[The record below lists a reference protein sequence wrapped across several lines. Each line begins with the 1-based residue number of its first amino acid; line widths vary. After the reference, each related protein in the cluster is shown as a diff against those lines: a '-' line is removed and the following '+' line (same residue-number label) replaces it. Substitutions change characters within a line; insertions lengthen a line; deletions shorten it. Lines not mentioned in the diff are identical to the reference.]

1 MYFDHGVVP
10 LVLPDFSI
18 MAAPT
23 GELRAHMRS
32 FFYLKLTAPYLD
44 QMYLVTGII
53 SCLVIMG
60 AAVGIWR
67 LWEGS
72 LWVFR
77 IQPASRSNYSL
88 IVPNTVMSFVL
99 IEASFG
105 IVFIIYI
112 WCQIEA
118 FEKGYDIA
126 GQGPWLLVVWQLLFA
141 GAWYGSVGTFYASPG
156 VLSRRHLPAGGFDI
170 AKLIPGPGVCNLFCV
185 GMPIFV
191 IISTGT
197 VAVILGQHWHDTVRE
212 WEALDLGL
220 SHFAPTDP
228 IPAGALEAAL
238 QVWEHWT
245 LTWWYVRVGYFI
257 WLIWA
262 SLLFLFYL
270 PAGAKLALTL
280 KKQFEESRRAERD
293 LQMTLQRR
301 RKEREQ
307 KKQLS
312 PQGEAPVWNDAPE
325 DEADDSAM
333 TRRRNREALA
343 EAKRAAESTFYPPIR
358 AARTDI
364 DSSAAGPAV
373 PVLRKSEYV
382 QYEAISAL
390 SILIPSLPPYA
401 IGLINII
408 VMWSSISSAVASYA
422 VLCAWI
428 SINMYRSALQG
439 PRELAESYMIYN
451 LVAAWLACC
460 FGGLNFVVGIRR
472 PISSR
477 RCASGTN
484 D

>member
-1 MYFDHGVVP
+1 VLLDPWAAVSIHICVLSPPYASQNSHIFLSTHTLFFHIVPRLAVDSDPSEDRMYFDHGVVP
-10 LVLPDFSI
+10 LILPDFSQA
-18 MAAPT
+18 AAPT

-32 FFYLKLTAPYLD
+32 FFYLKLSNTYLY
-44 QMYLVTGII
+44 QMYLVTAII

-77 IQPASRSNYSL
+77 VQPASRSNYSL

-99 IEASFG
+99 IEACFG

-118 FEKGYDIA
+118 FEKGYDMA
-126 GQGPWLLVVWQLLFA
+126 GQGAWLLIVWQLLFA

-156 VLSRRHLPAGGFDI
+156 VLSRRHLPPGRFDI
-170 AKLIPGPGVCNLFCV
+170 AKLIPGPGICNLFCV

-197 VAVILGQHWHDTVRE
+197 VAIILGQHWHDTLRE
-212 WEALDLGL
+212 WEALDKAL
-220 SHFAPTDP
+220 SAFDP
-228 IPAGALEAAL
+228 SGAIPAGALEAAL

-257 WLIWA
+257 WTIWA
-262 SLLFLFYL
+262 SLLFFFYL

-307 KKQLS
+307 KKQLG

-325 DEADDSAM
+325 DDEGNLAT

-364 DSSAAGPAV
+364 DSNTAGPAV

-382 QYEAISAL
+382 EREAI
-390 SILIPSLPPYA
+390 
-401 IGLINII
+401 
-408 VMWSSISSAVASYA
+408 
-422 VLCAWI
+422 
-428 SINMYRSALQG
+428 Q
-439 PRELAESYMIYN
+439 
-451 LVAAWLACC
+451 
-460 FGGLNFVVGIRR
+460 NFFSPNVY
-472 PISSR
+472 
-477 RCASGTN
+477 
-484 D
+484 